1 MSPGPWQLLILLL
14 IIVLLFG
21 SKRLRNLGSDV
32 GSAVRGFKKSVSDEP
47 KKDDDAN
54 EDGEPTKNLKQNQQ
68 AESTTSESEKDKN
81 A

>member
-1 MSPGPWQLLILLL
+1 MSPGPSSTDFITHYRAT
-14 IIVLLFG
+14 FG

-68 AESTTSESEKDKN
+68 TESTTSESEKDKN